1 MHGTGSPVS
10 GEDLGPGCGRSVK
23 PEAESQEQRGW
34 GVGEVARIWVWDLGA
49 GGGGKSRLRDQWI
62 WRASG
67 PQKELRPGRA

>member
-23 PEAESQEQRGW
+23 PEAESQEQWGW

-49 GGGGKSRLRDQWI
+49 GGGGGSPDSGISGSGGRLDPR
-62 WRASG
+62 
-67 PQKELRPGRA
+67 KN

>member
-23 PEAESQEQRGW
+23 PEAESQEQLGW

-49 GGGGKSRLRDQWI
+49 GGGGSPDSGISGSGGRLDPR
-62 WRASG
+62 
-67 PQKELRPGRA
+67 KN